1 VSGKPTYST
10 DFEPDEAKKRG
21 GREALISW
29 YDENARD
36 LPWRRTRDPWRVL
49 VSEVVLQQ
57 IQVKR
62 AIPFYESFLSRFP
75 TPRVL
80 AYAPRAEAI
89 RTWGALGRYRRVVNL
104 HRTARILVE
113 EFGGE
118 VPSDP
123 KVLVKLPGVGRYT
136 AGAVACFA
144 FEKDTAL
151 EVSKERLPRMGRVK
165 VILAVLVHPFLS
177 RYLGARVAGRT
188 RSDLAPHAQGSLTHV
203 APS

>member
-1 VSGKPTYST
+1 
-10 DFEPDEAKKRG
+10 
-21 GREALISW
+21 
-29 YDENARD
+29 
-36 LPWRRTRDPWRVL
+36 
-49 VSEVVLQQ
+49 
-57 IQVKR
+57 
-62 AIPFYESFLSRFP
+62 
-75 TPRVL
+75 
-80 AYAPRAEAI
+80 
-89 RTWGALGRYRRVVNL
+89 VVNL

-123 KVLVKLPGVGRYT
+123 KVLVKLPGVGPYT

-165 VILAVLVHPFLS
+165 VILPVLVHQFLS
-177 RYLGARVAGRT
+177 HYLGARVAGRT
-188 RSDLAPHAQGSLTHV
+188 RSDLAPHAQGSLTRV